1 MFGTAFLIV
10 TISIF
15 SFSKADLIG
24 DRLLN
29 EVHSEVTSIDRL
41 PIEATGAST
50 IICGGNVC
58 GKNEICKTLAGNKG
72 KECTCREGYSRDA
85 SKQCERNSITIVE
98 TTSGPTAI
106 ELKGDPVPFHIEGP
120 LNVHLPQNT
129 VSLKIVRNSS
139 SDFANYTYYWEVLD
153 GGGFGSA
160 DTYTEP
166 VLTLSG
172 LKEGVIRLRA
182 TVSDDSARSY
192 RDVSVSV
199 LSEKKPNKP
208 PVAVIR
214 PASPVHAVEGSRV
227 VLDAEGSS
235 DEDDSH
241 LDFEWKL
248 LNGPAVQLPAMN
260 AAILRLDNLH
270 VGSSDED
277 DSHLDFEWKLL
288 NGPAVQLP
296 AMNAA
301 ILRLDNLHVGNYS
314 FGLTVKDR
322 DGATDHGTVD
332 VIVSAKRDDPPK
344 AQISQ
349 CGEQVSRSTI
359 DVRLPTKTLLLC
371 ANTST
376 DDYGITSYKWF
387 RVDNLITQL
396 AVDYAGSSTS
406 VLTLTN
412 LQANEKFGPY
422 VFRLEVSDASGQTDS
437 ATISILVN
445 KAVNQPPQPD
455 AGGNQTIQLPTAS
468 AVLNGNVKD
477 DGEVVGYEWTQISF
491 LHIGSST
498 SVLTLTNLQANE
510 KFGPYVFRLEV
521 SDASGQTDSATISI
535 LVNKAVNQPPQ
546 PDAGGNQT
554 IQLPTASAVLNGN
567 VKDDGEVVGY
577 EWTQIS
583 GPNQVVIVNGDKSKC
598 TISGFEEGIYQFR
611 LNVTDDGGLSA
622 TDDTFVIVIRSKNEP
637 PVAHARNVTVYLPA
651 NLAILNGT
659 ESSDDAGI
667 VRYAWTPHDDVP
679 ACIMFLGSSS
689 RQPIAMLSGL
699 VPGVFHFD
707 LTVADHSN
715 AQDSITIS
723 LTVIAGEEQLNSVE
737 LYMEHNFSDITYR
750 LRSKLEGRL
759 ATALAFQIPE
769 AVRVDVCFS
778 DFAQDPTSGR
788 VRVVFHTEF
797 TNSTSNELKG
807 SRGRTMVV
815 PAVRAVAILRNEA
828 NMIRDFHIDSINTLY
843 CMLDCSGHGRCS
855 NYSKECECDRYWM
868 PNLFTYLFE
877 GSKLDCSWSVLYF
890 GLFLFV
896 TSIFAISCI
905 VVRFKYRTE
914 LELSDWSSTKNMK
927 EPGSSYSLLM
937 PSESL
942 SSECETEQSTTN
954 ANRRAMSDENGVELR
969 ERANSLPFIE

>member
-29 EVHSEVTSIDRL
+29 E
-41 PIEATGAST
+41 
-50 IICGGNVC
+50 
-58 GKNEICKTLAGNKG
+58 TLTGNKG

-270 VGSSDED
+270 VG
-277 DSHLDFEWKLL
+277 
-288 NGPAVQLP
+288 
-296 AMNAA
+296 
-301 ILRLDNLHVGNYS
+301 NYS

-396 AVDYAGSSTS
+396 AVDYA
-406 VLTLTN
+406 
-412 LQANEKFGPY
+412 
-422 VFRLEVSDASGQTDS
+422 
-437 ATISILVN
+437 
-445 KAVNQPPQPD
+445 
-455 AGGNQTIQLPTAS
+455 
-468 AVLNGNVKD
+468 
-477 DGEVVGYEWTQISF
+477 
-491 LHIGSST
+491 GSST

-807 SRGRTMVV
+807 ARGRTMVV

-843 CMLDCSGHGRCS
+843 WLIRCDLELVRVLN
-855 NYSKECECDRYWM
+855 NYICRHFDSFARNRGVILCDALNSVPDVDTALM
-868 PNLFTYLFE
+868 VE
-877 GSKLDCSWSVLYF
+877 SAIAWSVLYF

-914 LELSDWSSTKNMK
+914 LELSDWSSTKNRVLSRRRKRRRFRRNDKEPYTNGLLNGNSKLK